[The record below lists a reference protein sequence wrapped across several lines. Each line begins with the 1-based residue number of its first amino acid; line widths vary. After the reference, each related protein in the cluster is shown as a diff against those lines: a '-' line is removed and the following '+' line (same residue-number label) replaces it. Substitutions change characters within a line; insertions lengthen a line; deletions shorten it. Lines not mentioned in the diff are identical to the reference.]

1 MDYMSDSQLPN
12 INVHFNLFRMKMF
25 DSIIM
30 ISENRYYFQLNIIW
44 DCFWF
49 LRVWSWDFPG
59 GPGAKTPCSQCR
71 GLRFD
76 PWTGN

>member
-30 ISENRYYFQLNIIW
+30 ISETGIISNSTL
-44 DCFWF
+44 FGIVSGF
-49 LRVWSWDFPG
+49 
-59 GPGAKTPCSQCR
+59 
-71 GLRFD
+71 
-76 PWTGN
+76 